1 MSAVPAES
9 RGRQADNVAGYLAAI
24 AMAGG
29 AIAVAY
35 RPVLVGVF
43 SIFVAFLAAALADRN
58 RRLAAAGVAIA
69 AAGWLTGMI
78 VCIFTSRPLW

>member
-1 MSAVPAES
+1 VSTVPAES
-9 RGRQADNVAGYLAAI
+9 RDRPADTVAGYLAAL

-43 SIFVAFLAAALADRN
+43 SIFVAFLAAALAERSQ
-58 RRLAAAGVAIA
+58 RLAAAAVAIA

-78 VCIFTSRPLW
+78 VCVITSRPLW